1 MPNIAA
7 GLFRKGGNS
16 GAGGRDDGLD
26 IFVDWFD
33 ESSGRRV
40 GWAFELL
47 SSEERLGSVGP
58 VGKVVDV
65 DPAVGW
71 GVKIGVRNAETLL
84 IKSDLTFPLRLIP
97 AVSKV
102 PSILDE
108 KSP

>member
-1 MPNIAA
+1 MEQVEEMTDLTYLLIGSMSLQA
-7 GLFRKGGNS
+7 
-16 GAGGRDDGLD
+16 
-26 IFVDWFD
+26 D
-33 ESSGRRV
+33 E
-40 GWAFELL
+40 
-47 SSEERLGSVGP
+47 SVGP